1 MALEADQAA
10 WDLFLIVFQG
20 IVLAVVLNKW
30 QAFSE
35 RRREQR
41 LITELMKTFVLLL
54 KDKKAVELYYFF
66 KLQPAENQ
74 YKIQSVLLM
83 EKSMEA
89 QSDSMGKREVLQ
101 LENNQFR
108 LRLDP
113 KWESHLYAKGQPFY
127 SLTKPTDNQEIYTA
141 FMEYVVAQCAGQR
154 VPV

>member
-1 MALEADQAA
+1 MALEPDQAA
-10 WDLFLIVFQG
+10 WDLLLIVFEAILLG
-20 IVLAVVLNKW
+20 VVLNKW

-41 LITELMKTFVLLL
+41 LIAELMKTFVSLL

-74 YKIQSVLLM
+74 YKILSVLLM
-83 EKSMEA
+83 EKTMET

-113 KWESHLYAKGQPFY
+113 KWESHLHAKGQPFY
-127 SLTKPTDNQEIYTA
+127 SLTKPADNQDIYTA
-141 FMEYVVAQCAGQR
+141 FIEYVVAQCAQQR
-154 VPV
+154 ISL